1 MMTKMIIMTMTTIK
15 VEKDDD
21 KSAKNR
27 DKKLTMTKTMRMMTT
42 INNCNDEINDGDNT
56 TRE

>member
-1 MMTKMIIMTMTTIK
+1 MTTIK